1 SRVLLTPRTP
11 GEAYDVCSGAARSI
25 LSLLDALLSFS
36 GAEIDVRQDPARM
49 PPPDVPRHVGD
60 ASKLRA
66 ATGWQPTIPFEQT
79 LLDILND
86 WRQSMGVP
94 VRPDRV

>member
-1 SRVLLTPRTP
+1 VTDTHAPQPTPERNRVPLV
-11 GEAYDVCSGAARSI
+11 EASI
-25 LSLLDALLSFS
+25 QSLLDTLLSFS
-36 GAEIDVRQDPARM
+36 SAEIEVRQDPARM
-49 PPPDVPRHVGD
+49 RPSDVPRHVGD